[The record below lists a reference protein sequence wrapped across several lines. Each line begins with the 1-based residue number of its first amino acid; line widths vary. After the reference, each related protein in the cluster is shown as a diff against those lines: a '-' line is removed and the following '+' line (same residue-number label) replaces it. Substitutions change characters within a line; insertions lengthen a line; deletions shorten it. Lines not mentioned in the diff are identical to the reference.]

1 MCLCQGGANAAKIAS
16 IRNTL
21 PNLKAIVVY
30 WPEDGVPTC
39 DNDGFAEIFTFDDF
53 LKTGTSIYSKE
64 VRERSEQVKPGDCAS
79 LIYTSGTTVMIISSY
94 YSLG

>member
-1 MCLCQGGANAAKIAS
+1 MI
-16 IRNTL
+16 
-21 PNLKAIVVY
+21 AIVY
-30 WPEDGVPTC
+30 KTIKFCGFKPQNHC
-39 DNDGFAEIFTFDDF
+39 DNDSFAEIFTFDDF